1 MSNPDYQDLLEEIAE
16 LSQGLNTPLIALR
29 TPQNM
34 IGRDFT
40 PPTAPPGMSEN
51 THAVDRAS
59 QQGVSDMEQL
69 GYRCL
74 DGSDPDPS
82 KVREIRTAFDEGE
95 RIKNG
100 PTTHIQDGPVCYE
113 VLESGIEERL
123 EELAQRALHAEFVV
137 SQGPVILGHNP
148 DATDAGHKIAHPL
161 GDDGISFI
169 RLVCGAINTMVENKD
184 GPTSEAFVIYES
196 SHSVDH
202 FDEDHAPSVRPAVA
216 PYRLF
221 ELRGAL
227 RCSCSCFRWYSLGM
241 LGSNKIETPSMPM
254 ASSIRRQSRPI
265 WRPRKASSDRPSLLK
280 NSGSVTWKFSLL
292 NAKRRAARRRLS
304 CTSKNSS
311 FSTAGSSATSL
322 GSSRSGFKLN
332 FDKAKD

>member
-113 VLESGIEERL
+113 VLESGIEER
-123 EELAQRALHAEFVV
+123 
-137 SQGPVILGHNP
+137 GPVILGHNP

-227 RCSCSCFRWYSLGM
+227 RC
-241 LGSNKIETPSMPM
+241 KI
-254 ASSIRRQSRPI
+254 RPPEGCVLV
-265 WRPRKASSDRPSLLK
+265 WV
-280 NSGSVTWKFSLL
+280 GFSTQPVLES
-292 NAKRRAARRRLS
+292 KRRLDIFPFMVNYKRMELPEPGSRNGRSLYGNYRRR
-304 CTSKNSS
+304 
-311 FSTAGSSATSL
+311 
-322 GSSRSGFKLN
+322 
-332 FDKAKD
+332 